1 MPGRTGIDGAGRQ
14 PRPSMLRKSG
24 NCIVPSWPL
33 EPKSQNAPGDIS
45 SDLGLGRGLPWA
57 AVGCHSPR
65 LSCRSRDGNRAVDRL
80 PSRYRKR
87 GTD

>member
-57 AVGCHSPR
+57 AIA
-65 LSCRSRDGNRAVDRL
+65 RAFLAGAATATERWIVCL
-80 PSRYRKR
+80 PGIGKR